1 MSRRGSVG
9 GSVSGPVGQAAPSAR
24 RVSVSGTCSLPASER
39 RTSADPFASR
49 RVSVEPADGG
59 RMGRRGSLQAQAR
72 ALVEESNDDK
82 YNTFAQAI
90 ALVGGPESAPAEAPA
105 DEEPMPRMS
114 RARNLEES
122 LANFVG
128 RSSDMADETS
138 GAASRR
144 PRNGM
149 LRRSKEYVGDI
160 LDSVGN
166 GVGISKARRSSLS
179 KRDSASVGL
188 GGCGAGS
195 RRIADGSR
203 RPTEPLKEEDG
214 ELGSSFKKTTPEPPA
229 ASPSTSSPEALRPKA
244 EVRPPRC
251 AGMATCT
258 CMGGW
263 HGGAGGALKPS
274 ASATRAWFRPI
285 AHLPLD

>member
-1 MSRRGSVG
+1 
-9 GSVSGPVGQAAPSAR
+9 
-24 RVSVSGTCSLPASER
+24 
-39 RTSADPFASR
+39 
-49 RVSVEPADGG
+49 
-59 RMGRRGSLQAQAR
+59 
-72 ALVEESNDDK
+72 
-82 YNTFAQAI
+82 
-90 ALVGGPESAPAEAPA
+90 
-105 DEEPMPRMS
+105 
-114 RARNLEES
+114 
-122 LANFVG
+122 
-128 RSSDMADETS
+128 
-138 GAASRR
+138 
-144 PRNGM
+144 M

-244 EVRPPRC
+244 EDGAAKDKGYFNKLLGAKKPPRFFSGA
-251 AGMATCT
+251 AGSPPRVAPNMASVC
-258 CMGGW
+258 
-263 HGGAGGALKPS
+263 PS
-274 ASATRAWFRPI
+274 PS
-285 AHLPLD
+285 